1 MHKVNIRPEAKNDI
15 KKIWQ
20 YTFKTWGVKQA
31 DIYTTELGAAIN
43 SLVDNPE
50 IGITIDHVKDGYRL
64 YRFRHH
70 FVIYTLS
77 PVEIDVTRVLGENMY
92 IENHI

>member
-1 MHKVNIRPEAKNDI
+1 MYKVNIRPEAKQDI
-15 KKIWQ
+15 KNIWQ
-20 YTFKTWGVKQA
+20 YTFKTWGEKQA
-31 DIYTTELGAAIN
+31 DIYTTELGVAIN

-50 IGITIDHVKDGYRL
+50 IGFTIDHIKDGYRL

>member
-1 MHKVNIRPEAKNDI
+1 MNKILIRPEAKEDI
-15 KKIWQ
+15 KNIWR
-20 YTFKTWGVKQA
+20 YTFETWGVKQA
-31 DIYTTELGAAIN
+31 DIYTIELGQAID

-50 IGITIDHVKDGYRL
+50 IGFTIDHVKDGYRL
-64 YRFRHH
+64 FRFRHH

-77 PVEIDVTRVLGENMY
+77 QIEINVTRILGENMY

>member
-1 MHKVNIRPEAKNDI
+1 MYKVSIRPEAKNDI

-20 YTFKTWGVKQA
+20 YTFKTWGKKQA
-31 DIYTTELGAAIN
+31 DIYTTGRGVAIN
-43 SLVDNPE
+43 SLVDKPE
-50 IGITIDHVKDGYRL
+50 IGFTMDHIKDGYRL